1 MPATMKNLVIRPAD
15 VSLNP
20 LGAESGVSDATVSV
34 VYDRD
39 VWVGGQPVPRVP
51 LISTSIPTT
60 GLRVPILASD
70 DPSITEGSGFVIKV
84 IVETAPRIGQHN
96 DTGTSLARTIQV
108 VTADPDEIPLGSKSD
123 LTVVSDPQQ
132 YADVMAA
139 IKGIADAK
147 AAAVQAKATADAMA
161 ADVAASK
168 GIATQAATSAT
179 TAQQS
184 AASSAASAQAAQS
197 ALLTPSALPVSFPN
211 LITDPTYTA
220 FGPNGWLFY
229 GGSTA
234 TQSGVNAAVTGT
246 GATGGIGL
254 YTGPGQ
260 AFTGR
265 AGHRYYVRAQMA
277 IPDTS
282 ASNASL
288 LSVSLSDNST
298 HVYVG
303 GFEAAVANPVK
314 GTKYTITGKVEIP
327 AAWDGKPLRL
337 YLRASFGDAASAKG
351 SQVLLYPAYVT
362 DMTEVSPDMPEPTK
376 EVLDRESAA
385 QTPPDT
391 ALKTLSRNA
400 RTILDRTFAT
410 RTQRS
415 VGAGPHVVL
424 RFDDGFVNNLNVAA
438 PILAR
443 YGYPGTLYYCTG
455 PAGLGGITGEH
466 PLMAPDQ
473 VRKLW
478 DTYGWEIGA
487 HTHAHEDAIATATDT
502 WRTSVEASITNI
514 IGMGLPRPTSFAYPN
529 GSRTAATDRLVYG
542 LFDKVG
548 LTGGPERSPWPYNKG
563 AFFTG
568 WCALGGAT
576 DADGKVALAKVKQY
590 IRASFDR
597 GYTPI
602 VGIHGVTLAQPSLG
616 HFLRADLL
624 ADLCQWL
631 WAEGYPVSTQK
642 DTPTHNMVADPGFMD
657 QALTTAA
664 GGGHPWYTASTDG
677 WKQYADPAALAG
689 KCARLAAT
697 SGIGAGSPAYV
708 EQRIAVHPGSSYK
721 VYLHHCSPAYTSGAV
736 VARVLWCDILG
747 TQIGTDTPTAV
758 TIDHAAPTGG
768 EWVGGSPITA
778 PSGAYVARLQLLPD
792 QAAGVTGDIRV
803 DSVAMFPTTTY
814 DPLA

>member
-1 MPATMKNLVIRPAD
+1 MSTMKTLIIRPAD

-20 LGAESGVSDATVSV
+20 IGADSNVADARVSV

-51 LISTSIPTT
+51 LVETSIPAG
-60 GLRVPILASD
+60 GLRVPVLASD
-70 DPSITEGSGFVIKV
+70 DPTITEGAGFVIKV
-84 IVETAPRIGQHN
+84 VVETSPRIGQHN
-96 DTGTSLARTIQV
+96 DAGTSLARTIQV
-108 VTADPDEIPLGSKSD
+108 VTADPAEIPLGSKSD
-123 LTVVSDPQQ
+123 LTIVSDPTQ
-132 YADVMAA
+132 YADVMGA

-147 AAAVQAKATADAMA
+147 AAAVRAEATADAA
-161 ADVAASK
+161 AAEAAASK
-168 GIATQAATSAT
+168 TAATQAAASSA

-211 LITDPTYTA
+211 LITDPTYKI
-220 FGPNGWLFY
+220 F
-229 GGSTA
+229 GSTGWSFLGGTA
-234 TQSGVNAAVTGT
+234 IQSGVNAVITGNGT
-246 GATGGIGL
+246 ISGIGL
-254 YTGPGQ
+254 YTSPGQ

-303 GFEAAVANPVK
+303 GFQTAVANPVK

-327 AAWDGKPLRL
+327 AEWDGKPLRL
-337 YLRASFGDAASAKG
+337 YLRAYFADAASANS
-351 SQVLLYPAYVT
+351 SQAFLYPAYVT
-362 DMTEVSPDMPEPTK
+362 DMTAVSPDMPEPTK

-391 ALKTLSRNA
+391 ALTMLSRNA

-410 RTQRS
+410 RTKRS

-424 RFDDGFVNNLNVAA
+424 RFDDGFVNALEVAA

-443 YGYPGTLYYCTG
+443 YGYPGTLYHCTG
-455 PAGLGGITGEH
+455 PANLGGITGDH
-466 PLMAPDQ
+466 PLMTPDQ

-487 HTHAHEDAIATATDT
+487 HTHAHEDAVDTAIDK
-502 WRTSVEASITNI
+502 WRTSAEASIANI
-514 IGMGLPRPTSFAYPN
+514 TGMGLPRPTSFAYPN
-529 GSRTAATDRLVYG
+529 GSRNAATDKLVYG

-548 LTGGPERSPWPYNKG
+548 LTGGPERAPWPYNKG
-563 AFFTG
+563 TFFTG
-568 WCALGGAT
+568 WCALGGANA
-576 DADGKVALAKVKQY
+576 ADGKAALAKVKQY
-590 IRASFDR
+590 IRASFDQ
-597 GYTPI
+597 GNIPI
-602 VGIHGVTLAQPSLG
+602 VGMHGVTLAQPSLG
-616 HFLRADLL
+616 HFVRADLL

-642 DTPTHNMVADPGFMD
+642 DTPTHNMIADPGFMD
-657 QALTTAA
+657 QALTTSAL
-664 GGGHPWYTASTDG
+664 GGHPWSTASVNG
-677 WKQYADPAALAG
+677 WKQYADPTALAG

-697 SGIGAGSPAYV
+697 SGIGAGSQTYV

-736 VARVLWCDILG
+736 VARVLWYDILG
-747 TQIGTDTPTAV
+747 TQIGTDTPTAA
-758 TIDHAAPTGG
+758 TINRAAPTGG
-768 EWVGGSPITA
+768 EWVGGAPITA
-778 PSGAYVARLQLLPD
+778 PAGACVARLQLLPD